1 MTLETISAESA
12 SFVHRSVLLQES
24 ISGLNIKPDG
34 IYIDATFGRGGHSQH
49 ILKQLSENG
58 RLIALDRDDAA
69 IEAAKTFSDDPR
81 FSIHHVAFSNIKD
94 VVNELDLMGEID
106 GVLMDI
112 GVSSPQL
119 DDASRGF
126 SFQKDGPLDMRM
138 DRSSGMSA
146 ATWLQYADLDEITMV
161 LKTYGEEKFGKRIAH
176 AVIEQRAIKPLETTA
191 EFAALID
198 KAVPVKDK
206 YKHPATR
213 SFQGVRIFINGEL
226 DQLNA
231 GLEGAVE
238 VLKPGGRLAVI
249 SFHSLEDRVVKRFIR
264 SQSKGK
270 DVPHN
275 MPITQQEIDADKVL
289 KAIGKAIKPSREE
302 VSENVRSR
310 SSVLR
315 VAEKL

>member
-1 MTLETISAESA
+1 MTSEKFI
-12 SFVHRSVLLQES
+12 HRSVLLQES

-34 IYIDATFGRGGHSQH
+34 IYIDATFGRGGHSAE
-49 ILKQLSENG
+49 ILKQLSSKG
-58 RLIALDRDDAA
+58 RLIALDRDDTA
-69 IEAAKTFSDDPR
+69 IESAQRFIDDPR
-81 FSIHHVAFSNIKD
+81 FSIHHVAFSNIED
-94 VVNELDLMGEID
+94 VVNELELMCDID

-138 DRSSGMSA
+138 DRSTGISA
-146 ATWLQYADLDEITMV
+146 SDWLNKADLEEITMV

-176 AVIEQRAIKPLETTA
+176 AVIEQRVIKPLETTA
-191 EFAALID
+191 EFAQLID

-206 YKHPATR
+206 FKHPATR

-226 DQLNA
+226 DQLNQ
-231 GLEGAVE
+231 GLESAVR
-238 VLKPGGRLAVI
+238 VLKTGGRLVVI

-264 SQSKGK
+264 KLSKGK
-270 DVPHN
+270 DIPRGL
-275 MPITQQEIDADKVL
+275 PITQQEIDAEKLVI
-289 KAIGKAIKPSREE
+289 AIGRAVKPTAKEIAQ
-302 VSENVRSR
+302 NVRCR

-315 VAEKL
+315 TAEKL

>member
-1 MTLETISAESA
+1 MITDKSSPEKFI
-12 SFVHRSVLLQES
+12 HRSVLLNES
-24 ISGLNIKPDG
+24 IDGLNIHPDG
-34 IYIDATFGRGGHSQH
+34 IYIDATFGRGGHSEQ
-49 ILKQLSENG
+49 ILQQLSANG
-58 RLIALDRDDAA
+58 RLIALDRDESA
-69 IEAAKTFSDDPR
+69 IEAAKRFDDDPR
-81 FSIHHVAFSNIKD
+81 FSIHHVAFSHITD
-94 VVNELDLMGEID
+94 VVNELNLVGKID

-138 DRSSGMSA
+138 DQSSGVSA

-176 AVIEQRAIKPLETTA
+176 AVLEQRAIKPLETTA

-226 DQLNA
+226 DQLNE
-231 GLEGAVE
+231 GLNGAVK
-238 VLKPGGRLAVI
+238 VLKSGGRLAVI

-264 SQSKGK
+264 TLSKGK

-275 MPITQQEIDADKVL
+275 MPITQQEIDADKVV
-289 KAIGKAIKPSREE
+289 KAVGKAIKPSAKE
-302 VSENVRSR
+302 VDDNVRSR